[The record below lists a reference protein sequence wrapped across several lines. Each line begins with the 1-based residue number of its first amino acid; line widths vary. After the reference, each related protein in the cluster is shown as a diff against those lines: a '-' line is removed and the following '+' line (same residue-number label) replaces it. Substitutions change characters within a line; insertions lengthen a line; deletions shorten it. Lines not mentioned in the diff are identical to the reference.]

1 MTGRSAQSR
10 AGGSVTSIDVAAHVG
25 VSQATVARVF
35 ANPEKVAPD
44 TRARVE
50 AAAAEL
56 GYVPNAIARSLKSQ
70 RTNIIAAVVPSVGE
84 YWQSVLTAFSRALAE
99 RDRQLLLFSFSD
111 PAQLEDVLASVTQYR
126 VDGVILAS
134 ASIDAGR
141 LARMQTQPLPIVA
154 FNQPAAS
161 GVVPSVSVDND
172 EGMRR
177 LARHLVDTGAAEVA
191 YVGGTATTSTDQT
204 RYRGASQA
212 LADAGVACPYTEAGG
227 WGYEH
232 GYGAARSMVEAGRL
246 PDAIMVAGDEL
257 AFGVIDAL
265 EDRGVSVPDD
275 VMVTGFDGLPQASW
289 AGYDL
294 TTLTQPVDLLVDRA
308 IEVLLDDADATTVPD
323 VVVAG
328 DVRLGRTTKSSSTPE
343 PSENHG

>member
-1 MTGRSAQSR
+1 MAGSTSQR
-10 AGGSVTSIDVAAHVG
+10 AGGSVTSTDVAAHVG
-25 VSQATVARVF
+25 VSQATVARAF
-35 ANPEKVAPD
+35 SSPEKVAPA
-44 TRARVE
+44 TRKRVE

-84 YWQSVLTAFSRALAE
+84 YWQSVLTAFSKQLA
-99 RDRQLLLFSFSD
+99 DRRQQLLLFSFSD
-111 PAQLEDVLASVTQYR
+111 PAQLEDVLTSLAQYR

-141 LARMQTQPLPIVA
+141 LARVGSQQLPLVA

-161 GVVPSVSVDND
+161 GLVPSVSVDND
-172 EGMRR
+172 LGMRR
-177 LARHLVDTGAAEVA
+177 LAAHVVENGARRVA
-191 YVGGTATTSTDQT
+191 YIGGVAATSTDQT
-204 RYRGASQA
+204 RYRGAAQA
-212 LADAGVACPYTEAGG
+212 LAQAGIACPYTESGG
-227 WGYEH
+227 WAYEH
-232 GYGAARSMVEAGRL
+232 GYGAARELVELGEL

-265 EDRGVSVPDD
+265 EDRGVSVPTE

-294 TTLTQPVDLLVDRA
+294 TTLSQPVELLVEQA
-308 IEVLLDDADATTVPD
+308 IALLLGPSEPEPADI
-323 VVVAG
+323 VVAG
-328 DVRLGRTTKSSSTPE
+328 ELRLGRTTKSSSIFE
-343 PSENHG
+343 SRKDHG